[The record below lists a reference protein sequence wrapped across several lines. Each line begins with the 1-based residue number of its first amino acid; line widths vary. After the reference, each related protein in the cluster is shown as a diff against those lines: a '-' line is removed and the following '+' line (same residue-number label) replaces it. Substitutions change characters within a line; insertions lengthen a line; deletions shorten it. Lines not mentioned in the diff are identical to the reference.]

1 MKINAETLVVRQRE
15 EDSGDGMQRERK
27 RERQR
32 KPLGEDPNVTKI

>member
-1 MKINAETLVVRQRE
+1 MKIKAETLVVRQR

-32 KPLGEDPNVTKI
+32 KPLAEDPNVTKI